1 MDVREGLKGALGLI
15 MWVPFMVLVSVLM
28 ATARDQGQWGEQDPQ
43 VRQWFQSLMQPD
55 NPYISCCGE
64 AEAYYADSY
73 ETSPDGQWVAII
85 TDERPDTWTDGNG
98 HNASRPH
105 IPVGTKIIIPNAK
118 IKWDKGNPSGHGLV
132 FIGASYVS
140 TDGSVQSV
148 YCYVEPGGV

>member
-1 MDVREGLKGALGLI
+1 MMDIREGAGGVLLWAL
-15 MWVPFMVLVSVLM
+15 VMVLVSVLM

-55 NPYISCCGE
+55 IPYISCCGE
-64 AEAYYADSY
+64 ADAYYADSY
-73 ETSPDGQWVAII
+73 TVGPHGETIAII

-105 IPVGTKIIIPNAK
+105 IPVGTRVVIPDQK
-118 IKWDKGNPSGHGLV
+118 IKFDKGNPSGHGLV
-132 FIGASYVS
+132 FIGASYIS

-148 YCYVEPGGV
+148 YCYLFPGGV